1 MTEDEIV
8 QWLQAL
14 QESQKTQNE
23 AALNAYG
30 ELLGLIQQMAALLKE
45 QGTRL
50 EQLTKVTQDLA
61 LAKHESPTQH

>member
-1 MTEDEIV
+1 MTEDEMV
-8 QWLQAL
+8 EWMHAL

-30 ELLGLIQQMAALLKE
+30 ELFGLIQQMAALLKE
-45 QGTRL
+45 QGHRI

-61 LAKHESPTQH
+61 MAKHDSATQH